1 MEFRKKIRISI
12 IVIIL
17 VCIFILY
24 IINGFYFRSKR
35 EQIMDQLGV
44 AICNKDID
52 LLDSLVSSDC
62 TVGTIDGK
70 TRNYYSYQ
78 RFIIER
84 FWNTESYSVTAYH
97 YYLLDPERFFW
108 NRTYVQNTAHMII
121 TDSNGKEY
129 DLALV
134 VNIDRTSLSDAKIVH
149 WGELLDER

>member
-17 VCIFILY
+17 ICIFILY
-24 IINGFYFRSKR
+24 IINGFYFRSKW
-35 EQIMDQLGV
+35 EQIMEQFGE
-44 AICNKDID
+44 AICNRDIN

-78 RFIIER
+78 KFIIER
-84 FWNTESYSVTAYH
+84 FWNTESYSITGYH
-97 YYLLDPERFFW
+97 YNHVTPERFFW
-108 NRTYVQNTAHMII
+108 NRTYVRNIAHMII

-134 VNIDRTSLSDAKIVH
+134 VNIDRTSLSDVKIVH
-149 WGELLDER
+149 WSGLLDER